1 MRAKKKLPSEAL
13 AGEEGSSKTILQ
25 RYVVAKRN
33 TQNILNF
40 APSWAGEMVGQVGD
54 CWSWWKLR
62 YYPPY
67 WGESEV
73 CQAVMG
79 YSCKRYKLC
88 QCCAIRRQTKV
99 YHEIRAKVA
108 ALGLAPSDMHLVTI
122 TLKSSRQLGAMLQ
135 QLRDFYQSL
144 RKERKNSV
152 QRETYNA
159 LKNPWACL
167 EGWIGRIEITHTASG
182 WHPHFHFLVVP
193 RPECKRLFA
202 FCKHPHPYGDGS
214 GWWGSEWAA
223 ALGRRLSAYTLGESY
238 IVHSEQVEDSE
249 NAIAEVSKY
258 LFKFGGMP
266 PAKVWEAHRLTQGKR
281 LSNCGGCF
289 FGLNLEP
296 DDLLDHDADDS
307 RPFWDFICRWDGLD
321 YQYTQSGFYT
331 PQNGEEVA

>member
-1 MRAKKKLPSEAL
+1 MRTKKKLPSQAL
-13 AGEEGSSKTILQ
+13 AGEEGSKKNILS
-25 RYVVAKRN
+25 RYIVAKRN

-40 APSWAGEMVGQVGD
+40 APSWAGELVGQVGD
-54 CWSWWKLR
+54 CWNWWKMR
-62 YYPPY
+62 WYEPY
-67 WGESEV
+67 WGQPEII
-73 CQAVMG
+73 QAIMG

-99 YHEIRAKVA
+99 YHEISAKVD
-108 ALGLAPSDMHLVTI
+108 ALGLSASDMHLVTI

-144 RKERKNSV
+144 RMERKNSTR
-152 QRETYNA
+152 REMNP
-159 LKNPWACL
+159 LKAPWACL
-167 EGWIGRIEITHTASG
+167 DGWIGRIEITHTASG

-193 RPECKRLFA
+193 RPECKQMFA

-214 GWWGSEWAA
+214 GWWGSEWAS
-223 ALGRRLSAYTLGESY
+223 ALGRRLAAYTLGESY
-238 IVHSEQVEDSE
+238 IVHSEQVQDSE

-296 DDLLDHDADDS
+296 DELLDAGIDVS
-307 RPFWDFICRWDGLD
+307 RPFWDFIMKWDGEM
-321 YQYTQSGFYT
+321 YQGTQT
-331 PQNGEEVA
+331 LHHKPQDDEDAA